1 VSVAHL
7 RWSVA
12 SVRSVVLLAAAL
24 ATGVMLGLR
33 AAATA
38 APGAG
43 AQSTT
48 TMPSDPVVSP
58 LNDPTANAQS
68 PFCGDEDRSEPPTP
82 PTPRCTEYALV
93 PNLRFIRLLG

>member
-1 VSVAHL
+1 
-7 RWSVA
+7 
-12 SVRSVVLLAAAL
+12 
-24 ATGVMLGLR
+24 
-33 AAATA
+33 
-38 APGAG
+38 
-43 AQSTT
+43 
-48 TMPSDPVVSP
+48 MPSDPVVSP